1 MDLIEATKI
10 FLQQAFKI
18 KDLGDLKFFL
28 GMEFSRSAKRI
39 LVDQRKYALEII
51 LDLGLSGAKSAW
63 TPLETNAKLTVPEL
77 DNLMGTT
84 EDQILEDVGQYQ
96 RLIGKLLYLTMSSPD
111 IAFHVQTLS
120 QFMQQPK
127 RSH

>member
-1 MDLIEATKI
+1 M
-10 FLQQAFKI
+10 
-18 KDLGDLKFFL
+18 
-28 GMEFSRSAKRI
+28 
-39 LVDQRKYALEII
+39 EII
-51 LDLGLSGAKSAW
+51 SNLGLSRAKPTW